1 MRRWLFGV
9 ALLLVTL
16 PGFASSDN
24 DHATVGSDITVDEG
38 ETAGD
43 IACVFCTVRIH
54 GEVKGDVAVLFGSVI
69 VDNDRGVSGD
79 LAIFGGDLLLG
90 SDSWVGH
97 DVSVMAGDVKT
108 GSGAMI
114 HGTSTVF
121 PGRIWL
127 LLPLAPL
134 LVLFGFCWLIV
145 YLVRRNR
152 YEFPAYPYGRGFPGR
167 P

>member
-1 MRRWLFGV
+1 MRRWLFGF
-9 ALLLVTL
+9 ALLLATL
-16 PGFASSDN
+16 PAFASSDN
-24 DHATVGSDITVDEG
+24 DRATVGNDITVDEG
-38 ETAGD
+38 DTAGD

-54 GEVKGDVAVLFGSVI
+54 GEVKGDVAVLFGAVI
-69 VDNDRGVSGD
+69 VDNDRGISGD

-114 HGTSTVF
+114 HGASTVF

-134 LVLFGFCWLIV
+134 LIFFGFCWLIV